1 MDLVAR
7 VVDLQQRV
15 FKLSEKVCGVQQG
28 RKGYQ
33 EKSGSLGGS
42 PPKGK
47 KFAAEEIMSHRKVTV
62 T

>member
-28 RKGYQ
+28 RRGSQ

-47 KFAAEEIMSHRKVTV
+47 FAAEEIMRHRKVTV